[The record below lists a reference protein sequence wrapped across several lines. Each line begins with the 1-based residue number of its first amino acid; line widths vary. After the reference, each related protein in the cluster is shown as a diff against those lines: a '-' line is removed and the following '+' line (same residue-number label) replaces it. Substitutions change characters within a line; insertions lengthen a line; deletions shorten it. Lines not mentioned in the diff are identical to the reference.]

1 MSSGDQI
8 VDPMQDRVNA
18 TMRLARLVA
27 GDDEARYVQ
36 AFHTIYNAADQPT
49 IQGDGPQEAAGGG
62 RAEGAPT
69 RTRSVPGA
77 SPGIPVDSVFSD
89 PVYLANAQWLM
100 KTRVRVVGGVPTT
113 GFEDCVAVGSATAWC
128 CTATLVAPDVAITA
142 GHCTRG
148 GCGDRVF
155 VGRDVDQSAEGQTYT
170 VRDRQANPG
179 YRPPRA
185 QDDISVLLLDR
196 PVEGVAPRA
205 IASPSSLRRARSVRV
220 VGYGYTDTDGSTGY
234 GIRRLVDVPLATAD
248 PRFGGTRRPSSSRV
262 PHSSIATV
270 ATATVAARPTSRP
283 EDGGS
288 SPARRP
294 GRPKARFGNAGTAG
308 STRWSQRTT
317 TGSHRSCTRPF
328 GGGARGRR
336 RAARSRRDESAP
348 PVSTT
353 NAMPSAGRSRSRAAV
368 ATAPGV
374 RVRPVLGRGDTNV
387 ITLQIP
393 YEPLKPGP
401 VGRSVAVIDPASSRS
416 TSRAPTWP
424 RGAASSPRSRVRSS
438 TSR

>member
-36 AFHTIYNAADQPT
+36 AFHTIYNAADQPA
-49 IQGDGPQEAAGGG
+49 IQGDGRPEAAGAA

-69 RTRSVPGA
+69 RTRNVPGA
-77 SPGIPVDSVFSD
+77 PEIPVDSVFSD
-89 PVYLANAQWLM
+89 PLYLANAQWLM

-205 IASPSSLRRARSVRV
+205 IAAPSSLRRARSVRV

-234 GIRRLVDVPLATAD
+234 GIRRLVDVPLATTD
-248 PRFGGTRRPSSSRV
+248 PRFGADPMTEFVAGAPFLDRDSCNGDSGGPAYVSSR
-262 PHSSIATV
+262 
-270 ATATVAARPTSRP
+270 
-283 EDGGS
+283 
-288 SPARRP
+288 
-294 GRPKARFGNAGTAG
+294 GRWLLAGA
-308 STRWSQRTT
+308 
-317 TGSHRSCTRPF
+317 
-328 GGGARGRR
+328 
-336 RAARSRRDESAP
+336 
-348 PVSTT
+348 
-353 NAMPSAGRSRSRAAV
+353 
-368 ATAPGV
+368 
-374 RVRPVLGRGDTNV
+374 
-387 ITLQIP
+387 
-393 YEPLKPGP
+393 
-401 VGRSVAVIDPASSRS
+401 
-416 TSRAPTWP
+416 TSRATQSAL
-424 RGAASSPRSRVRSS
+424 RQCGDGGIYTLVAAYDDWLAPFLHKTVRRRRTRTQASGGVPG
-438 TSR
+438 

>member
-1 MSSGDQI
+1 MLQSTSEPLFVDEIHRPRGHIPVDSGAPDEDSPRRRQATQVGECAAMSSGDQI
-8 VDPMQDRVNA
+8 LDPMQDRVNA

-49 IQGDGPQEAAGGG
+49 IQGDGRHEAGAGG
-62 RAEGAPT
+62 RARGAPT

-77 SPGIPVDSVFSD
+77 PEIPVDSVFSD

-128 CTATLVAPDVAITA
+128 CTATLVAADVAITA

-155 VGRDVDQSAEGQTYT
+155 VGQNVDQSGEGQTYA

-179 YRPPRA
+179 YKPPRD

-205 IASPSSLRRARSVRV
+205 IASASALRRARSVRV

-248 PRFGGTRRPSSSRV
+248 
-262 PHSSIATV
+262 
-270 ATATVAARPTSRP
+270 
-283 EDGGS
+283 
-288 SPARRP
+288 
-294 GRPKARFGNAGTAG
+294 ARFGADPKTEFVAGAPFLD
-308 STRWSQRTT
+308 RD
-317 TGSHRSCTRPF
+317 SCNGDS
-328 GGGARGRR
+328 GGPAYVSSRGRWLL
-336 RAARSRRDESAP
+336 
-348 PVSTT
+348 
-353 NAMPSAGRSRSRAAV
+353 AGATSRATASALRQCGDGGIYTLV
-368 ATAPGV
+368 GAYEDWLAPFLRKTVRRRRTRTQASGTAPG
-374 RVRPVLGRGDTNV
+374 
-387 ITLQIP
+387 
-393 YEPLKPGP
+393 
-401 VGRSVAVIDPASSRS
+401 
-416 TSRAPTWP
+416 
-424 RGAASSPRSRVRSS
+424 
-438 TSR
+438 